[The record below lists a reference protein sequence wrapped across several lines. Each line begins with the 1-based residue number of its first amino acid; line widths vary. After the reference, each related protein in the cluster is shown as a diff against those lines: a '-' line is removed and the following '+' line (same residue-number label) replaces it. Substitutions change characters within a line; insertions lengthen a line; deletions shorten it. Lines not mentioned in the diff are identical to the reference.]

1 MKYLKLREQINRV
14 KNWKQFLNE
23 TALHLLSN
31 SPLGVIT
38 IQLHHHLLE
47 LEKNGRLKIKTKYHE
62 SYPKAEN
69 FDLNSINLFVEDDQL
84 YISFIQKF
92 ESELKPLIMNF
103 IKEGAEA
110 IEANFGQK
118 RLPRFIKEYDDL
130 IVFPP
135 GRNYGKKV
143 ITLKFD
149 Y

>member
-1 MKYLKLREQINRV
+1 MREKIDRV

-31 SPLGVIT
+31 SSIGVIT
-38 IQLHHHLLE
+38 LQLHHHLLE
-47 LEKNGRLKIKTKYHE
+47 LEKHGRLKIKTKYHE
-62 SYPKAEN
+62 SYPNAEN
-69 FDLNSINLFVEDDQL
+69 FDLNSINLFVKDDQL
-84 YISFIQKF
+84 YVSFIQKF

-103 IKEGAEA
+103 IKERAEE

-135 GRNYGKKV
+135 GPNYGKKL

>member
-1 MKYLKLREQINRV
+1 M
-14 KNWKQFLNE
+14 NE

-135 GRNYGKKV
+135 VRNY
-143 ITLKFD
+143 
-149 Y
+149 